1 MAATSVVIMFKE
13 NFIDNSCSTKA
24 QKLNKSELHR
34 NEKATA
40 AANNSSDCTNQIGC
54 KPSRNQVVTSSS
66 VVSPSSYYDEADTT
80 VAVNQQQKS
89 TSSDRPDNKSA
100 TMSPYAT
107 RTNIMNWLKDT
118 RDAGT
123 PIVGQSLIG

>member
-40 AANNSSDCTNQIGC
+40 ANNSGDCTNQIGC

-66 VVSPSSYYDEADTT
+66 VVLPSSYYDEADTT

-89 TSSDRPDNKSA
+89 TGSDRPDNKYT

>member
-40 AANNSSDCTNQIGC
+40 ASDSSDCTNQIGY
-54 KPSRNQVVTSSS
+54 KPSLNQVATSSS
-66 VVSPSSYYDEADTT
+66 VVSPTSYYGEVDNT

-89 TSSDRPDNKSA
+89 TGSDRPDNKST

>member
-40 AANNSSDCTNQIGC
+40 ANNSSDCTKQIGC
-54 KPSRNQVVTSSS
+54 KPSLNQVVTSSS
-66 VVSPSSYYDEADTT
+66 VISPSSYYDEADTT

-89 TSSDRPDNKSA
+89 TGSDRPDNKYT